1 MQISASLEQLRRDLP
16 LMMEWRHDFHMHPEI
31 GFQEVRTSAKVAELL
46 NQFGLQVHA
55 GIGGTGVVGILQGR
69 SKGSRSIGF
78 RADMDALPMDER
90 ANVPYR
96 SKHPGAFHG
105 CGHDGH
111 TATLLGAAKYLSQHR
126 QFNGTIYF
134 IFQSAEE
141 TLRGVPAMIANG
153 LLKIAA
159 FDEVYALHNS
169 PMLAP
174 GKIGV
179 RAGSI
184 LSGAD
189 SLRIQVHGVSAHGSQ
204 PHCGVDAIV
213 IACQLV
219 NLLQT
224 VVSRS
229 LDPLDT
235 GVVSIGIIRG
245 GTATNVVAGLVEL
258 EGSIRSMTLENREV
272 IHRRIRA
279 ICDGL
284 AQSFGTSI
292 QCEIG
297 QLCPPVVNRPD
308 FAKVVEHAATRVV
321 GAENVIND
329 VAPLMASDDF
339 AHLIGDR
346 PGAYFFIGQSGPTC
360 HHPEYVFDDAI
371 MPIGAS
377 VFVEIAHDRLSSNSP
392 SAPGM

>member
-1 MQISASLEQLRRDLP
+1 
-16 LMMEWRHDFHMHPEI
+16 MHPEI
-31 GFQEVRTSAKVAELL
+31 GFQEVRTSSKVAELL
-46 NQFGLQVHA
+46 TQFGLEVHA
-55 GIGGTGVVGILQGR
+55 GIGGTGVVGILRGR
-69 SKGSRSIGF
+69 SKGNRSIGF

-90 ANVPYR
+90 ADVPYR

-126 QFNGTIYF
+126 QFDGTIYF

-141 TLRGVPAMIANG
+141 TLRGVPTMIADG

-159 FDEVYALHNS
+159 FDEVYALHNN
-169 PMLAP
+169 PALTP
-174 GKIGV
+174 GKVGV
-179 RAGSI
+179 RTGSI

-189 SLRIQVHGVSAHGSQ
+189 SLRIQVHGVSAHGAQ
-204 PHCGVDAIV
+204 PQCGVDAIV
-213 IACQLV
+213 VACQLV

-258 EGSIRSMTLENREV
+258 EGSIRSMTLENRDV
-272 IHRRIRA
+272 IHRRIRD
-279 ICDGL
+279 ICNGV
-284 AQSFGTSI
+284 AQSFGTTI
-292 QCEIG
+292 QCEIDR
-297 QLCPPVVNRPD
+297 LCPPVVNGRGY
-308 FAKVVEHAATRVV
+308 ARVVEHAATRVV

-339 AHLIGDR
+339 AHLLGDR
-346 PGAYFFIGQSGPTC
+346 PGAYFFVGQAGPSC

-377 VFVEIAHDRLSSNSP
+377 VFVEIVHDRLKSNNQ
-392 SAPGM
+392 SAPGV